1 MKPPAPFRLSPVD
14 GFITIT
20 AGYTPSVNIHDPD
33 SIYCRYYWLPEIGPS
48 AYLLFVLANAWMP
61 DGDDASITV
70 NYDELAHS
78 VGTAPGRLAKSLQRL
93 AGFHLAHTLPD
104 QPSTLYLKRRAPTL
118 NDNQLARLA
127 QRCPTAAA
135 CHDDLRHVA

>member
-1 MKPPAPFRLSPVD
+1 MRTTEPFRLEPTD

-20 AGYTPSVNIHDPD
+20 AGYTPTVNIHEPD
-33 SIYCRYYWLPEIGPS
+33 STYCRYYWLPEIGPS
-48 AYLLFVLANAWMP
+48 AYLLFVLADAWMP
-61 DGDDASITV
+61 NSEDATITV

-78 VGTAPGRLAKSLQRL
+78 VGTAPGRLNKSLQRL

-127 QRCPTAAA
+127 LRCPTAAA
-135 CHDDLRHVA
+135 CHDELRHVA

>member
-1 MKPPAPFRLSPVD
+1 MRTTEPFRLEPTE
-14 GFITIT
+14 GFITVT
-20 AGYTPSVNIHDPD
+20 AGYTPTVNIHEPD
-33 SIYCRYYWLPEIGPS
+33 SIYCRQTGFPRSDHLRTYYSCSPAPGCHLTTARPS
-48 AYLLFVLANAWMP
+48 P
-61 DGDDASITV
+61 V

-78 VGTAPGRLAKSLQRL
+78 VGTAPGRLAKSRQRL

-118 NDNQLARLA
+118 NDNQLARHA

-135 CHDDLRHVA
+135 CHDEQRHVA